1 MSLSFVYNAAPG
13 RVLFGA
19 GSLARLGE
27 EVRRLGLGR
36 VLVLATPSHEAEARD
51 LAAGLGSL
59 AAGVHATAVMHV
71 PVAIAR
77 AASEEARGLAA
88 DGAVAF
94 GGGSAI
100 GLAKAVAL
108 ELGLPILA
116 VPTTYSGS
124 EMTPIWGLT
133 EGGIK
138 KTGRDPR
145 VLPRTVIYDPA
156 LILNLPPAT
165 TAVSGMNAMAHCV
178 EALYAAD
185 GNPIASAMAEEALRR
200 LARNLPAAVR
210 KPADLEARAE
220 TLCGAWLA
228 GACLGSVGMALHHK
242 LSHTLGGSFD
252 LPHAE
257 THTAVLPHAAAYN
270 APAAPAAMA
279 RICAAIGA
287 EAGQTA
293 AAALFDLALSC
304 GAKMRLA
311 DLGLR
316 EEDLDRAAEL
326 ALAAPYPNPRPL
338 ERTGILRLLEDA
350 YHGRRPA

>member
-59 AAGVHATAVMHV
+59 AAGVRATAVMHV

-77 AASEEARGLAA
+77 AASEEARRLAA
-88 DGAVAF
+88 DGTVAL

-133 EGGIK
+133 EGGTK

-156 LILNLPPAT
+156 LILNLPPAI

-200 LARNLPAAVR
+200 LARNLPAAVHR
-210 KPADLEARAE
+210 PADLDARAE

-242 LSHTLGGSFD
+242 LCHTLGGSFN

-257 THTAVLPHAAAYN
+257 THTAVLPHAVAYN
-270 APAAPAAMA
+270 APAAPSAMA
-279 RICAAIGA
+279 RISAAISA

-304 GAKMRLA
+304 GARMRLA

-338 ERTGILRLLEDA
+338 ERTGILRLLDDA
-350 YHGRRPA
+350 YRGRRPN

>member
-1 MSLSFVYNAAPG
+1 MSLSFVYNAPPV

-19 GSLARLGE
+19 GSLAKLGE
-27 EVRRLGLGR
+27 EVRRLGLGH

-51 LAAGLGSL
+51 LAAELGSL
-59 AAGVHATAVMHV
+59 AAGVHAKAVMHV
-71 PVAIAR
+71 PAAIAQE
-77 AASEEARGLAA
+77 ASEEARRVAA
-88 DGAVAF
+88 DGTVAL

-133 EGGIK
+133 EGGLK

-145 VLPRTVIYDPA
+145 VLPRTVIYDPS
-156 LILNLPPAT
+156 LILGLPPAT
-165 TAVSGMNAMAHCV
+165 TAASGINAMAHCV

-185 GNPIASAMAEEALRR
+185 GNPIASAMAEEGLRR
-200 LARNLPAAVR
+200 LARSLPEAVR
-210 KPADLEARAE
+210 QPADLEARAE

-242 LSHTLGGSFD
+242 LCHSLGGSFNM
-252 LPHAE
+252 PHAE
-257 THTAVLPHAAAYN
+257 THTAILPHAAAYN

-279 RICAAIGA
+279 RIAAAIGA
-287 EAGQTA
+287 EPGQSA
-293 AAALFDLALSC
+293 AAALFDLALTC
-304 GAKMRLA
+304 GARMRLA

-326 ALAAPYPNPRPL
+326 GLAAPYPNPRPL
-338 ERTGILRLLEDA
+338 DRAGIRRLLEDA
-350 YHGRRPA
+350 YRGHRPD

>member
-1 MSLSFVYNAAPG
+1 
-13 RVLFGA
+13 
-19 GSLARLGE
+19 
-27 EVRRLGLGR
+27 
-36 VLVLATPSHEAEARD
+36 
-51 LAAGLGSL
+51 
-59 AAGVHATAVMHV
+59 
-71 PVAIAR
+71 
-77 AASEEARGLAA
+77 LAA
-88 DGAVAF
+88 DGTVAL

-185 GNPIASAMAEEALRR
+185 GNPIASAMAEEGLRR

-210 KPADLEARAE
+210 RPADLDARAE

-242 LSHTLGGSFD
+242 LCHTLGGSFN

-257 THTAVLPHAAAYN
+257 THTAVLPHAVAYN
-270 APAAPAAMA
+270 APAAPSAMA
-279 RICAAIGA
+279 RISAAIGA

-304 GAKMRLA
+304 GARMRLA

-338 ERTGILRLLEDA
+338 ERAGILRLLEDA
-350 YHGRRPA
+350 YRGRRPN